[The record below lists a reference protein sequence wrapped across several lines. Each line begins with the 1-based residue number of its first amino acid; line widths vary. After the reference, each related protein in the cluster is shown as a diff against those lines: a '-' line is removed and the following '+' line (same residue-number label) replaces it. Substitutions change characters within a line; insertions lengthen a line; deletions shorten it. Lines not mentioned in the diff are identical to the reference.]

1 MAVFTAVSEDE
12 LRRWLQ
18 RYSVVGPLI
27 EYAGIASGIE
37 NTNFFVTTT
46 DGRYVLTLFEKLTRV
61 ELPFYLNLMAHLARH
76 GVPSPAPIA
85 DDAARLWSELNGKPA
100 ALVVHLHGTSAMQPT
115 AAHCAKVGTI
125 LAQMHLATR
134 DLGMKLVHPRGPHW
148 WRATAP
154 AVRPFL
160 TDAQASMLDD
170 ELKFQ
175 FAHRLPELP
184 RGVVHA
190 DLFRDN
196 VLFTGGEIS
205 GVIDFYFAGDDV
217 LLFDLAVSVNDWC
230 VNAAGEL
237 DAARTRALLEAYH
250 RARPLTSAEHAAWP
264 LMLRAAALRF
274 WLSRLYDQHVP
285 RPGEIIHPHDPQQFG
300 RILARRQAESAPPWR
315 D

>member
-18 RYSVVGPLI
+18 RYSVVGPLT

-46 DGRYVLTLFEKLTRV
+46 GGRYVLTLFEKLTRE
-61 ELPFYLNLMAHLARH
+61 ELPFYLNLMAHLAHR
-76 GVPSPAPIA
+76 GVPSPAPVA
-85 DDAARLWSELNGKPA
+85 DDRKQLWNELNGKPA
-100 ALVVHLHGTSAMQPT
+100 ALVARLNGTSTMQPT
-115 AAHCAKVGTI
+115 EAHCAKAGAM
-125 LAQMHLATR
+125 LAKIHQAAQNFNMTLE
-134 DLGMKLVHPRGPHW
+134 HPRGPRW

-160 TDAQASMLDD
+160 DATQANMLDD
-170 ELKFQ
+170 ELAFQ

-237 DAARTRALLEAYH
+237 DAARTRALIEAYH
-250 RARPLTSAEHAAWP
+250 RARPLTSAERAAWP
-264 LMLRAAALRF
+264 LMLRAGALRF
-274 WLSRLYDQHVP
+274 WLSRLYDLHVP
-285 RPGEIIHPHDPQQFG
+285 RRGEIIHPHDPEQFG
-300 RILARRQAESAPPWR
+300 RILALRRAESAPPWR